1 MTEQAARTALA
12 GRIHAVLNTG
22 SGSVNAASP
31 AKMTQIFTDAGLP
44 HAEIVVAAPKDIEAV
59 LAKAMQEAD
68 VVVVLGGDGTIRT
81 AAHGC
86 GACGKLLVPLPG
98 GTMNM
103 LPHAL
108 YGAKTWPKVLAQVLA
123 RPRVQVVS
131 GGRIGKESFYCAA
144 ILGSPSLWADA
155 REAVRHGHLI
165 EAVKRSAV
173 ALEHSGEPL
182 AYDFGNG
189 ETGEAQAL
197 AVICPLVSRAMV
209 ADAPSLEVAALEP
222 ATASGVFSLAYHAVF
237 DDWRRDPSVSL
248 ARVKAIEVS
257 AEGRLP
263 AILDGEKV
271 RLGRSA
277 RVVFRPMAFRAL
289 VPQRRGAG
297 ALAGPRTSRAG

>member
-1 MTEQAARTALA
+1 MSEQAARTALE
-12 GRIHAVLNTG
+12 GRIRAVLNTG
-22 SGSVNAASP
+22 SGSVNAAAP
-31 AKMTQIFTDAGLP
+31 ARMAQIFAEAGL
-44 HAEIVVAAPKDIEAV
+44 EQVEMVVAGPQDIESA
-59 LAKAMQEAD
+59 LASAMEEAD

-86 GACGKLLVPLPG
+86 GSCGKLLVPLPG

-103 LPHAL
+103 LPRAL
-108 YGAKTWPKVLAQVLA
+108 YGVRTWPKVLSAVLA

-131 GGRIGKESFYCAA
+131 GGKIGKESFYCAA
-144 ILGSPSLWADA
+144 ILGAPSLWADA

-182 AYDFGNG
+182 TYDFGDG
-189 ETGEAQAL
+189 AEGHAEAL
-197 AVICPLVSRAMV
+197 AVICPLVSRALG
-209 ADAPSLEVAALEP
+209 DNAPALEVAALEP
-222 ATASGVFSLAYHAVF
+222 ATATGVFSLAYHAVF

-248 ARVKAIEVS
+248 ARVKRIDVS

-271 RLGRSA
+271 RLGRAA
-277 RVVFRPMAFRAL
+277 RVMFQPMAFRAL
-289 VPQRRGAG
+289 VPQKR
-297 ALAGPRTSRAG
+297 PRPTA

>member
-1 MTEQAARTALA
+1 MSEQAARTALA
-12 GRIHAVLNTG
+12 GRIRAVLNTG
-22 SGSVNAASP
+22 SGSVNAAAP
-31 AKMTQIFTDAGLP
+31 GRMTQIFADAGLP
-44 HAEIVVAAPKDIEAV
+44 HAEVVVASPQEIEAA
-59 LAKAMQEAD
+59 LDAAMNEAD

-103 LPHAL
+103 LPRAL
-108 YGAKTWPKVLAQVLA
+108 YGAKTWPKVLAQALA

-144 ILGSPSLWADA
+144 ILGAPSLWADA

-182 AYDFGNG
+182 TYDLGQG
-189 ETGEAQAL
+189 SPVQAQAL
-197 AVICPLVSRAMV
+197 AVICPLVSRALPS
-209 ADAPSLEVAALEP
+209 DAPALEVAALEP

-248 ARVKAIEVS
+248 ARVKRIDVRAD
-257 AEGRLP
+257 GRLP
-263 AILDGEKV
+263 AILDGEKIRV
-271 RLGRSA
+271 GREA
-277 RVVFRPMAFRAL
+277 RVLFQPMAFRAL
-289 VPQRRGAG
+289 VPQRRGEG
-297 ALAGPRTSRAG
+297 ALAGARPGV

>member
-1 MTEQAARTALA
+1 MSEQAAKTALA
-12 GRIHAVLNTG
+12 GRIRAVLNTG

-31 AKMTQIFTDAGLP
+31 ARMAQIFADAGQG
-44 HAEIVVAAPKDIEAV
+44 HAEIVVASPADIETT
-59 LAKAMQEAD
+59 LAAAMNEAD
-68 VVVVLGGDGTIRT
+68 VVIVLGGDGTIRT

-86 GACGKLLVPLPG
+86 GQCGKLLVPLPG

-103 LPHAL
+103 LPRAL

-123 RPRVQVVS
+123 KPRVQVVS

-144 ILGSPSLWADA
+144 ILGAPSLWADA

-182 AYDFGNG
+182 TYDLGDG
-189 ETGEAQAL
+189 APAQAEAL
-197 AVICPLVSRAMV
+197 AIICPLVSRALGD
-209 ADAPSLEVAALEP
+209 DAPALEVAALEP

-237 DDWRRDPSVSL
+237 DDWRHDPAVSL
-248 ARVKAIEVS
+248 ARVKRVDVS

-263 AILDGEKV
+263 AILDGEKI
-271 RLGRSA
+271 RLGREA
-277 RVVFRPMAFRAL
+277 RVMFRPMAFRAL
-289 VPQRRGAG
+289 VPQRRGVG
-297 ALAGPRTSRAG
+297 ALARARLNA